1 MPPARLLAADAVLVP
16 PHTHTLSCAR
26 TGARPHGGRAH
37 APRVTTFSVNGARLA
52 GMAHCRRRKQHVTTD
67 STCVSPPTCPTNA
80 AGRRIRTPAPP
91 LPPRHPSQPQ
101 PSPDSHQRQHPLQ
114 CHPRGSGPCMPVT
127 SALRCASPPAC
138 NRNAAG
144 RRIRVTAVVKA
155 GSMPYWRCLKLRGGR
170 RFFHD

>member
-1 MPPARLLAADAVLVP
+1 MEDAACSEGN
-16 PHTHTLSCAR
+16 HS
-26 TGARPHGGRAH
+26 
-37 APRVTTFSVNGARLA
+37 SVNGAHLA
-52 GMAHCRRRKQHVTTD
+52 GMAHCRRRRQHVTTD

-91 LPPRHPSQPQ
+91 LPPRHPSQRQ

-138 NRNAAG
+138 NGNAAG